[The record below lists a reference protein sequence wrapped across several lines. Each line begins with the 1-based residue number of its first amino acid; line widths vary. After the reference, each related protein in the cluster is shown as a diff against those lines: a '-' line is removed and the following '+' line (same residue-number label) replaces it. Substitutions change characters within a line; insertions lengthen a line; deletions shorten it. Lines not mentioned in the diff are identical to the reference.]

1 MKKIILVGHVA
12 CGKTTLCQRLN
23 GLKQEYK
30 KTQALE
36 VVNHTIDTPGEYL
49 EHRSFMRSLTVT
61 AVEVDLALFLQDA
74 TSERFLF
81 SPGQSVAF
89 PIPVIGVVTKT
100 DIATKEQTQQAVELL
115 DQSGLAGTGST
126 DQANAFTGMDVK
138 GDILQNLAFVGSF
151 LSVGKAHIFDFHN
164 GNGSF
169 LCSRNGLGLRN
180 GRILGQD
187 SFQLRNQLFVMQNR
201 SLDRQTVLCKTI
213 CQSGNLRCIHFDPLQ
228 QVQIGEDL
236 FGRTLLYNLT
246 LFHENDGIGIHN
258 FVGMVGNKN
267 HCNALFLVQMTDKL
281 HHIPAGIGI
290 QHSSGFVQND
300 AGSIGGDGA
309 CHGNSLLLTT

>member
-61 AVEVDLALFLQDA
+61 AVEADLVLFLQDA

-100 DIATKEQTQQAVELL
+100 DIATKEQTAQAVELL
-115 DQSGLAGTGST
+115 ELAGADPIFCISSISG
-126 DQANAFTGMDVK
+126 DGMD
-138 GDILQNLAFVGSF
+138 
-151 LSVGKAHIFDFHN
+151 
-164 GNGSF
+164 
-169 LCSRNGLGLRN
+169 
-180 GRILGQD
+180 
-187 SFQLRNQLFVMQNR
+187 
-201 SLDRQTVLCKTI
+201 
-213 CQSGNLRCIHFDPLQ
+213 
-228 QVQIGEDL
+228 
-236 FGRTLLYNLT
+236 
-246 LFHENDGIGIHN
+246 
-258 FVGMVGNKN
+258 
-267 HCNALFLVQMTDKL
+267 ALIDYLKD
-281 HHIPAGIGI
+281 
-290 QHSSGFVQND
+290 
-300 AGSIGGDGA
+300 
-309 CHGNSLLLTT
+309 

>member
-61 AVEVDLALFLQDA
+61 AVEADLVLFLQDA

-100 DIATKEQTQQAVELL
+100 DIATPEQTKQAVELL
-115 DQSGLAGTGST
+115 ELAGADPIFCISSISG
-126 DQANAFTGMDVK
+126 DGMD
-138 GDILQNLAFVGSF
+138 
-151 LSVGKAHIFDFHN
+151 
-164 GNGSF
+164 
-169 LCSRNGLGLRN
+169 
-180 GRILGQD
+180 
-187 SFQLRNQLFVMQNR
+187 
-201 SLDRQTVLCKTI
+201 
-213 CQSGNLRCIHFDPLQ
+213 
-228 QVQIGEDL
+228 
-236 FGRTLLYNLT
+236 
-246 LFHENDGIGIHN
+246 
-258 FVGMVGNKN
+258 
-267 HCNALFLVQMTDKL
+267 ALIEYLKD
-281 HHIPAGIGI
+281 
-290 QHSSGFVQND
+290 
-300 AGSIGGDGA
+300 
-309 CHGNSLLLTT
+309 

>member
-61 AVEVDLALFLQDA
+61 AVEADLVLFLQDA

-100 DIATKEQTQQAVELL
+100 DIATPEQTKQAVELL
-115 DQSGLAGTGST
+115 ELAGADPIFCISSISG
-126 DQANAFTGMDVK
+126 DGMD
-138 GDILQNLAFVGSF
+138 
-151 LSVGKAHIFDFHN
+151 
-164 GNGSF
+164 
-169 LCSRNGLGLRN
+169 
-180 GRILGQD
+180 
-187 SFQLRNQLFVMQNR
+187 
-201 SLDRQTVLCKTI
+201 
-213 CQSGNLRCIHFDPLQ
+213 
-228 QVQIGEDL
+228 
-236 FGRTLLYNLT
+236 
-246 LFHENDGIGIHN
+246 
-258 FVGMVGNKN
+258 
-267 HCNALFLVQMTDKL
+267 ALIDYLKD
-281 HHIPAGIGI
+281 
-290 QHSSGFVQND
+290 
-300 AGSIGGDGA
+300 
-309 CHGNSLLLTT
+309 